1 MNETRI
7 FFPTQPKNNKKQ
19 QQPKKNI
26 HLAQLCHVQGA
37 WTKELDRKMSKG
49 PKPLKR
55 SSDASHFRKVIRS
68 AAPIVVPFPKL
79 T

>member
-1 MNETRI
+1 MKHASSFQHNQKT
-7 FFPTQPKNNKKQ
+7 TKNNNNR
-19 QQPKKNI
+19 KKNI